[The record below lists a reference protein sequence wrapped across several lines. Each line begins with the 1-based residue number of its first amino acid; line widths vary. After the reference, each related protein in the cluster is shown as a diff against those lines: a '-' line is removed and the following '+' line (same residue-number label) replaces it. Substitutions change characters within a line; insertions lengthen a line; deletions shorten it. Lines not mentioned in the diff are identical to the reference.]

1 METLAI
7 KMSHIARSSL
17 IIALFFG
24 LEKVLGMLR
33 NILVAQVFGLS
44 SDLDVYNV
52 ANNLP
57 DLIFALII
65 GGALAIALI
74 PVLSETLEKEGRPA
88 LWDVFAR
95 IANLVF
101 LVTAVLSILV
111 AIFAQPLVER
121 VIAPGF
127 NQEQQLLVAELMRL
141 NLIATLFFSLGG
153 LLISGLQSNQHFT
166 LPALAPSMY
175 DLGALFGILI
185 LVPQSGYQIGPF
197 TLPALG
203 LGVRGLVYG
212 TILGATLF
220 FVIQLPGLVIFRFR
234 WSPAINL
241 RHPGVMRVLSLL
253 GPRILMVL
261 LIQVIFIAQDNL
273 ASFLSTGT
281 VTALVYGWMIM
292 QFPETVIGTT
302 IGTVF
307 LPTLS
312 EQAARGGHKGIRP
325 ALQRWLRWSLPVA
338 LLLIMGVRV
347 QDLAF
352 LGPLAPETNQQLWVL
367 KGLLLA
373 TLGLALLPR
382 VLKPALVGA
391 GSDFPASLQ
400 RALRAILAL
409 SIPSAVL
416 LMVVVKPFV
425 GLLGFEE
432 AGLDLVTWTARA
444 FLVGMV
450 GHALLEVSMRAFYAQ
465 QDAYTPLITYIL
477 LAAVY
482 ILAAAVLSTPLGAP
496 GFGLANSLAFTSE
509 ALLLWYLLKRGYPG
523 QLGVGRTL
531 GRALL
536 GALAGAIVALGIM
549 QLPLPA
555 LPLAVGA
562 AGLGGLA
569 ALPFI
574 WSEIKLL
581 LKL

>member
-1 METLAI
+1 
-7 KMSHIARSSL
+7 MSHIARSSL
-17 IIALFFG
+17 IIAIFFG
-24 LEKVLGMLR
+24 LEKALGMLR
-33 NILVAQVFGLS
+33 SILIAQVFGLS

-74 PVLSETLEKEGRPA
+74 PVLSETREKEGRPA
-88 LWDVFAR
+88 LWDLFSRV
-95 IANLVF
+95 ANLVF
-101 LVTAVLSILV
+101 LVTGVLSILV

-127 NQEQQLLVAELMRL
+127 NSEQKLLVIELMRL

-153 LLISGLQSNQHFT
+153 LLISGLQANQHFL
-166 LPALAPSMY
+166 LPAIAPSMY
-175 DLGALFGILI
+175 DLGALFGILF
-185 LVPQSGYQIGPF
+185 LVPENGYQVGPL
-197 TLPALG
+197 TLPAFG

-212 TILGATLF
+212 TILGAMLF
-220 FVIQLPGLVIFRFR
+220 FLIQLPGLVIYRFR
-234 WSPAINL
+234 WSPAIHL
-241 RHPGVMRVLSLL
+241 RHAGVLRVLHLL

-281 VTALVYGWMIM
+281 VTALVYGWLIM

-312 EQAARGGHKGIRP
+312 EQATRGGHQGIRP
-325 ALQRWLRWSLPVA
+325 TVQRWLRWGLPVA
-338 LLLIMGVRV
+338 LVLIMAIRGE
-347 QDLAF
+347 DLAF
-352 LGPLAPETNQQLWVL
+352 LGPLAPETNGALWVI

-373 TLGLALLPR
+373 ALGLWLLPR
-382 VLKPALVGA
+382 VLQTLRAEA
-391 GSDFPASLQ
+391 GNEFSQSLQ
-400 RALRAILAL
+400 RSLRAILAL
-409 SIPSAVL
+409 TIPVTAL

-425 GLLGFEE
+425 GLLGFED
-432 AGLDLVTWTARA
+432 AGQELVAWTARA
-444 FLVGMV
+444 FLLGLV
-450 GHALLEVSMRAFYAQ
+450 GHSLLEVSMRAFYAQ

-477 LAAVY
+477 LAAAY
-482 ILAAAVLSTPLGAP
+482 ILGAAVLSPLMGAP
-496 GFGLANSLAFTSE
+496 GFGLANSLAFTLE
-509 ALLLWYLLKRGYPG
+509 ALLLWYLLRRCFPG
-523 QLGVGRTL
+523 QLGVGSTL

-536 GALAGAIVALGIM
+536 SALVGGLLALGVM
-549 QLPLPA
+549 QLPFPA

-574 WSEIKLL
+574 WPEIKLL
-581 LKL
+581 VNM